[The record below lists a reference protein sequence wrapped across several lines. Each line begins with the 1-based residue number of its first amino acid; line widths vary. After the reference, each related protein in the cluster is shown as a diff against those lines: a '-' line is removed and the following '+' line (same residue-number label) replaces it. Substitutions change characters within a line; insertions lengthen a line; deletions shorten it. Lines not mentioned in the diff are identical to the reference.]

1 MSKKNP
7 IVGAILGFFIFGIFY
22 ADTTKRGISAFIG
35 LMLASFATAYFVG
48 SVGSTIVAF
57 VGAYLGYSWCKERND
72 AIDAGA
78 LEKK

>member
-1 MSKKNP
+1 
-7 IVGAILGFFIFGIFY
+7 
-22 ADTTKRGISAFIG
+22 
-35 LMLASFATAYFVG
+35 MLASFATAYFVG